1 LDGRLTAH
9 GLVAKVDPSQ
19 LAAWLAT
26 PEGSN
31 QDVYSLNALVA
42 KERSK
47 LKTTALDA
55 ESAAAN
61 VSVAE
66 LQNIQAAEMEAKR
79 QQKIEAIAA
88 SVSQRK
94 AEKGAAKTVKRQAGD
109 FSAPTAKR
117 QDCDVSKPK
126 TGTAAP
132 SLPPSSSP
140 TAPTPIPSSVPSTE
154 PRPATVCQ
162 SRCGVRTLF
171 ARPDRCFAGCLVG
184 CKLGGRE

>member
-1 LDGRLTAH
+1 MDGRFAVH
-9 GLVAKVDPSQ
+9 GLATKVEPWQ
-19 LAAWLAT
+19 LAAWLDTA
-26 PEGSN
+26 EGSN
-31 QDVYSLNALVA
+31 QDLVSLNNLVGTV
-42 KERSK
+42 RFK
-47 LKTTALDA
+47 LKKTALDA
-55 ESAAAN
+55 EAAAAN

-109 FSAPTAKR
+109 FSAPKAKR
-117 QDCDVSKPK
+117 QDCGVSKPK

-132 SLPPSSSP
+132 SLPPSSSLALP
-140 TAPTPIPSSVPSTE
+140 TRIPSSVPSTE
-154 PRPATVCQ
+154 PKPATVCQ

-171 ARPDRCFAGCLVG
+171 ARLDR
-184 CKLGGRE
+184 

>member
-1 LDGRLTAH
+1 MDGRFAAH
-9 GLVAKVDPSQ
+9 GLAAKVDPSQ

-26 PEGSN
+26 DEGRN
-31 QDVYSLNALVA
+31 QDEYSLKALVSSERFRLNKAALEA
-42 KERSK
+42 K
-47 LKTTALDA
+47 
-55 ESAAAN
+55 AAAAK

-66 LQNIQAAEMEAKR
+66 LQKIQAAEKEAER

-94 AEKGAAKTVKRQAGD
+94 AENEAAKTVKRQAGE
-109 FSAPTAKR
+109 FSEPKAKR
-117 QDCDVSKPK
+117 QACDVSKPE

-140 TAPTPIPSSVPSTE
+140 ALPTRIPSSVPSTE
-154 PRPATVCQ
+154 SKPAAVCQ

-171 ARPDRCFAGCLVG
+171 ARLDRCFARCLV
-184 CKLGGRE
+184 CCELGGRD